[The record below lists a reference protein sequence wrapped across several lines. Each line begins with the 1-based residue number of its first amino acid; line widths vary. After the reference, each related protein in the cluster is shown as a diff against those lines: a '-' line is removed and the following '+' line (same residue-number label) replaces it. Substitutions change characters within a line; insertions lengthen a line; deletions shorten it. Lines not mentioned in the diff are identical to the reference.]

1 MLKEAEFLVKIS
13 HPNII
18 PLNGF
23 VEDVSKNMIWLVF
36 PWEANGSL
44 SDFIASGNWEIPER
58 ISLINDVAEGVKYL
72 HSRKPAICHGD
83 LKSANVLVNSENR
96 AVIIDFGSA
105 GLVFNVTFCAS
116 TMTISLTGNNYTL
129 RWAAPEVLKWD
140 EAGLQSD
147 IWALGWVAF
156 EVMTSS
162 IPFQGVPDITVF
174 KRVIQGDLPSITAD
188 TRMFLIQALGSLIFK
203 CLTTDPSKRPTAE
216 EYQQSINWMVSN
228 AGLQSFARN

>member
-1 MLKEAEFLVKIS
+1 REAEFLVRIS

-18 PLNGF
+18 QLNGF

-44 SDFIASGNWEIPER
+44 SDFIASEPAFQ
-58 ISLINDVAEGVKYL
+58 INDVAEGVKYL
-72 HSRKPAICHGD
+72 HSRKPAIRHGD

-96 AVIIDFGSA
+96 AVIIDLGSA
-105 GLVFNVTFCAS
+105 RRLTSKAGEKRREKIENTLQEGLVF
-116 TMTISLTGNNYTL
+116 NYTL
-129 RWAAPEVLKWD
+129 RWAAPELLKGD

-156 EVMTSS
+156 EVMTNS
-162 IPFQGVPDITVF
+162 IPFQSDRDVAVF

-188 TRMFLIQALGSLIFK
+188 TRMFLIQALSSLIFK
-203 CLTTDPSKRPTAE
+203 FLTSDPSKRPTAE
-216 EYQQSINWMVSN
+216 E
-228 AGLQSFARN
+228 